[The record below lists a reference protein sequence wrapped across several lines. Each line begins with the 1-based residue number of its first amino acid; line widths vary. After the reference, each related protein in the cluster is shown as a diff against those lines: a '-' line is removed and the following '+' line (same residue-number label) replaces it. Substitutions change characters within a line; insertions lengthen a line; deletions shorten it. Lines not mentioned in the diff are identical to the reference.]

1 MGLLSWLTRS
11 DKGSRGATEPMARAG
26 VDAGTTAAGPDA
38 VTGGP
43 ATAGWR
49 FTPPVQRTLGAP
61 MGLVTDPGGFGGRL
75 GTWQDPTVT
84 GPLGH
89 LVSAQAPSGVGHGL
103 AQPTP
108 PVRRT
113 GVRPQAHAFGAPRDT
128 QDPVPA
134 WAGGSGAAPAAAP
147 GTGDRQGDH
156 GGSADLSG
164 DPHGVDDPVVFRSV
178 SPAGDTAG
186 NPGHAQSPAPAS
198 IPGPVPASAPVPSG
212 PVPLPLVPLQRATVA
227 PAGPVP
233 TAPVMVMRVPS
244 APAAP
249 APARP
254 LVVAEPPDV
263 PAREL
268 AAVAPAEPHEHP
280 GPLAPDAPAEPVA
293 DLLATPGTPTGRDGE
308 DDVVQRTGA
317 TDTAR
322 PSTPGATAPFPLAVP
337 RTGTAAGRGP
347 DTATAPLVGGADGTG
362 PAVQRD
368 VTAPPRP
375 RHRGLG
381 EPLSALP
388 PTALP
393 LPGPATPPAGPAASP
408 SVPSG
413 PYVSRT
419 VEEPGVPRV
428 PEAPQHL
435 GVPRPPAA
443 PDAVADPAGPA
454 APSPGGEGT
463 APLLGDTPP
472 LTTDQ
477 ADLGT
482 ALPPG
487 TVAGVGAEAA
497 KAGPPAGPRPVP
509 GPGPGPDAVPGP
521 FTGTGG
527 TAPSGPVALQRL
539 DVPASPSRTAPS
551 ADVTPAP
558 AEGGRAPLLGDAGPL
573 AVSDPVAPEAPGP
586 GEMVTASTPLPL
598 RRLDAVD
605 EAVLPGPLSGTEGGA
620 GAVARGSGPVF
631 PLVAQRSLP
640 LYTVPPPSA
649 GAPVTDGPPPVVP
662 VRWEPAGGGASA
674 SGTGGSG
681 GRARSTDT
689 AAGGPGSPGGSG
701 DHGGPGGG
709 HTTTGGG
716 SAYPDAA
723 PGRTGGV
730 VQRSTVPGARA
741 LAEGAPP
748 ARNHR
753 DAVPGP
759 SGRPGFPGPAEFSG
773 APGAGALFPDSA
785 LQPSAPLQGP
795 EALGPAV
802 PLQRLATVPGAAPP
816 PGRPSA
822 PPTPPP
828 LQGQEP
834 SLSTP
839 PGVSTGAAAVA
850 AGVARW
856 MPDGSVEFTAP
867 AVQRTEEGVPTAE
880 PPPADPPAQPEPAGP
895 PVAEPPPGTTA
906 QAATPGETGGAGAPK
921 VTDEL
926 VRALVAPLSRLLRVE
941 LRIERERTGS
951 LMNIRH

>member
-11 DKGSRGATEPMARAG
+11 DKGSRGATEPTARAG
-26 VDAGTTAAGPDA
+26 VDAGTTPAGPDA
-38 VTGGP
+38 VTGVP

-49 FTPPVQRTLGAP
+49 STPPVQRTLGAP

-89 LVSAQAPSGVGHGL
+89 LVSAQAPSGVAHGL

-108 PVRRT
+108 PVQRT
-113 GVRPQAHAFGAPRDT
+113 GVRPQAPAFGAPRAV
-128 QDPVPA
+128 QDPVSA
-134 WAGGSGAAPAAAP
+134 WAGESGAASAVAP
-147 GTGDRQGDH
+147 GAGDRQGDH
-156 GGSADLSG
+156 GGSADRSG
-164 DPHGVDDPVVFRSV
+164 DPHGAGGPVVFRSV
-178 SPAGDTAG
+178 SPAGSTARD
-186 NPGHAQSPAPAS
+186 PGHAQSPAPAS
-198 IPGPVPASAPVPSG
+198 IPTPASIPASSPPG
-212 PVPLPLVPLQRATVA
+212 PAPLPLVPLQRVTVA

-233 TAPVMVMRVPS
+233 PAPVMVMRVPS
-244 APAAP
+244 SPAAP

-254 LVVAEPPDV
+254 LTVAEPPDV

-268 AAVAPAEPHEHP
+268 AAVAPAEPDERP

-293 DLLATPGTPTGRDGE
+293 DLLATPGTATGQDGE
-308 DDVVQRTGA
+308 DGVLQRTGA

-322 PSTPGATAPFPLAVP
+322 LSMPGDTAPLPLPLAVP
-337 RTGTAAGRGP
+337 RTGTAADRGP

-362 PAVQRD
+362 PVVRPAVQRD

-381 EPLSALP
+381 EPLPALP

-393 LPGPATPPAGPAASP
+393 LPGPAAPPAGSAASP
-408 SVPSG
+408 SAPSG

-419 VEEPGVPRV
+419 VEEPVVSRIPEVPQ
-428 PEAPQHL
+428 PL
-435 GVPRPPAA
+435 GVPQPPAV
-443 PDAVADPAGPA
+443 PDAVAGPAGPG
-454 APSPGGEGT
+454 APSPGDEGT

-472 LTTDQ
+472 LTTDR

-482 ALPPG
+482 ASPPG
-487 TVAGVGAEAA
+487 TVTGVGVDAVEA
-497 KAGPPAGPRPVP
+497 GSPAGPRPDL
-509 GPGPGPDAVPGP
+509 GPGPGPDDVFGP

-539 DVPASPSRTAPS
+539 DVTASPSRTAPS

-573 AVSDPVAPEAPGP
+573 AVSDPVVPEAPGP
-586 GEMVTASTPLPL
+586 GEMVTASTPMPL

-605 EAVLPGPLSGTEGGA
+605 EAALPGPVAGTEGGA
-620 GAVARGSGPVF
+620 GTVARGSGPVF

-640 LYTVPPPSA
+640 LYTVPSPSA
-649 GAPVTDGPPPVVP
+649 GAPVADGPPAVVP

-681 GRARSTDT
+681 GRARSADA
-689 AAGGPGSPGGSG
+689 AAGGSD

-709 HTTTGGG
+709 HTATGG
-716 SAYPDAA
+716 STYSDAA
-723 PGRTGGV
+723 PGGTGGV
-730 VQRSTVPGARA
+730 VQRSVGPGAGA
-741 LAEGAPP
+741 LAYGAPP
-748 ARNHR
+748 ARSRR
-753 DAVPGP
+753 DAVPGL
-759 SGRPGFPGPAEFSG
+759 SGRPGFPGPAEFPGVPDTG
-773 APGAGALFPDSA
+773 APLPGGA
-785 LQPSAPLQGP
+785 LQPSAPPQGW
-795 EALGPAV
+795 EVLGPAV
-802 PLQRLATVPGAAPP
+802 PLQRLAPVPGAAPP
-816 PGRPSA
+816 LGHRPV
-822 PPTPPP
+822 PPTPPSPP

-834 SLSTP
+834 SPSTP
-839 PGVSTGAAAVA
+839 PGVSAGAAAVA

-867 AVQRTEEGVPTAE
+867 AVQRTEEGVAATE
-880 PPPADPPAQPEPAGP
+880 PPADPPERPEPTGP
-895 PVAEPPPGTTA
+895 AVAEPPPGTTA
-906 QAATPGETGGAGAPK
+906 PAGTPGETGGAGAPK